1 MRALLFFLLLSGIA
15 AHSGIAQDTIP
26 PKPWYCNP
34 PAGPMAARAV
44 SAAPSA
50 TPRMPTQAVTC
61 YKVQVAI
68 LTRSNPRDFPFHP
81 KLVARYR
88 PCEEVWVIES
98 RDTYEYREQAEEFVQ
113 EMLDVGYKGA
123 YVTEIVGYE

>member
-1 MRALLFFLLLSGIA
+1 
-15 AHSGIAQDTIP
+15 
-26 PKPWYCNP
+26 
-34 PAGPMAARAV
+34 
-44 SAAPSA
+44 
-50 TPRMPTQAVTC
+50 MPTQAVTC

-68 LTRSNPRDFPFHP
+68 LTRSNPKDFPFHP
-81 KLVARYR
+81 RLVARYR

-98 RDTYEYREQAEEFVQ
+98 RETFEYREQAESFVQ